1 MFSPRVSCSPA
12 CCPADRACAECGEVY
27 ASSFRIVGGEDT
39 QFGGHPWMAAIV
51 KESLLSKRISCGGAL
66 ISERWVLTA
75 AHCVF
80 STQISRMKVL
90 HCDMLHCITALDLQV
105 RLGEWNVREQSER
118 LPHEDF
124 RLESKAVHPLYSP
137 SDFR

>member
-1 MFSPRVSCSPA
+1 M
-12 CCPADRACAECGEVY
+12 Y

-39 QFGGHPWMAAIV
+39 QFGGHPWMVKIFHHDFVKVFYENYSQAAII

-80 STQISRMKVL
+80 K
-90 HCDMLHCITALDLQV
+90 
-105 RLGEWNVREQSER
+105 
-118 LPHEDF
+118 
-124 RLESKAVHPLYSP
+124 
-137 SDFR
+137 

>member
-1 MFSPRVSCSPA
+1 MVVVFITDFDNNCIHSGISDFVN
-12 CCPADRACAECGEVY
+12 DFKECGEVY

-39 QFGGHPWMAAIV
+39 QFGGHPWMVSAAWKKIKEPFIILFLTLQAAIV

-80 STQISRMKVL
+80 RYKY
-90 HCDMLHCITALDLQV
+90 AL
-105 RLGEWNVREQSER
+105 
-118 LPHEDF
+118 F
-124 RLESKAVHPLYSP
+124 ISP
-137 SDFR
+137 STSQEFNCSFN